1 MDDMAPY
8 YRERA
13 PVYDRVYSYPER
25 QLDLRYLESHAM
37 RVFENCRV
45 LEIAAGT
52 GYWTQFI
59 SQTAKSV
66 LAVDRE
72 EAQLEELSRRDFKCP
87 VESRVQDVYHVDRLV
102 DEGRSFT
109 GAFAGLWL
117 SHVPRQR
124 LKEFFCSLHQC
135 LRPGATVLLIDNA
148 PAQLVEFP
156 ITRRDEF
163 GNTYQNRT
171 LDSGVTHEVLKNFP
185 SLEELRAMTEP
196 FGEFQNYVD
205 LENFWL
211 FQYRH
216 RR

>member
-1 MDDMAPY
+1 MAPY

-109 GAFAGLWL
+109 GAFAGRSAL
-117 SHVPRQR
+117 SRPRAR
-124 LKEFFCSLHQC
+124 
-135 LRPGATVLLIDNA
+135 
-148 PAQLVEFP
+148 
-156 ITRRDEF
+156 
-163 GNTYQNRT
+163 
-171 LDSGVTHEVLKNFP
+171 
-185 SLEELRAMTEP
+185 
-196 FGEFQNYVD
+196 
-205 LENFWL
+205 
-211 FQYRH
+211 YR
-216 RR
+216 